1 MKGLFLNLAAF
12 FASLGGFGLLLLGVL
27 DSSLLFMPL
36 GNDLLMVTLTARHHE
51 RMPYYA
57 LMAAAGSVLGCLFT
71 DWVSR
76 KGGEKGLETRVE
88 RRTLGYVKRKVAR
101 KAGPALALASVM
113 PPPFPFTPF
122 VIVLAALQYPR
133 SKLLG
138 IIAAA
143 RTVRFVAEGFLA
155 IWLGGRILKMAQE
168 PVVQGTIVA
177 LVVISM
183 AGSAYSI
190 YSWVQSSR
198 KKRPMSEA
206 SPASADRGT
215 QT

>member
-1 MKGLFLNLAAF
+1 MKGLILNLAAF
-12 FASLGGFGLLLLGVL
+12 FASLGGFGLLLLGIL
-27 DSSLLFMPL
+27 DSSFLFMPL
-36 GNDLLMVTLTARHHE
+36 GNDLLVVALTARHHA

-76 KGGEKGLETRVE
+76 KGGEKGLETRVK
-88 RRTLGYVKRKVAR
+88 RRTLAYVKRKVDK
-101 KAGPALALASVM
+101 KAGPALALASLM

-133 SKLLG
+133 AKLLG

-143 RTVRFVAEGFLA
+143 RVVRFVAEGFLA
-155 IWLGGRILKMAQE
+155 IWLGNRILKIAQQ
-168 PVVQGTIVA
+168 PIVQGTIIA

-190 YSWVQSSR
+190 YTWVQSSR
-198 KKRPMSEA
+198 NRSGRE
-206 SPASADRGT
+206 PAPAKAEGGAGL
-215 QT
+215 